1 VAIGVFFILTMLIV
15 QMGFLVLARNAAAT
29 SVDAALRRAVVAD
42 VDDSSVRH
50 RIERDVQAVVPG
62 ATGVSVAVTSDT
74 SSISA
79 LLQFRWLP
87 PGPDFVPLTV
97 SIERSAARVIPP

>member
-1 VAIGVFFILTMLIV
+1 MFFLLTMLIV

-29 SVDAALRRAVVAD
+29 SVDAALRRAVTSD
-42 VDDSSVRH
+42 VDDSSVRNS
-50 RIERDVQAVVPG
+50 IERDVLAVVPG
-62 ATGVSVAVTSDT
+62 ATGVSVAVTSDA
-74 SSISA
+74 SSVRA

-97 SIERSAARVIPP
+97 SIERSATRVIPP